1 MDEKLK
7 KILKDIPPQKLDEL
21 LKVAS
26 KKLGMDPEKI
36 KSELNNDTTSA
47 ELMKKAK
54 GVSSSQLKAVLNDPK
69 TLEGILSS
77 PKGRKLIEEL
87 LGGGKKDNG

>member
-1 MDEKLK
+1 MDENLK
-7 KILKDIPPQKLDEL
+7 NILKDISPQKLDDL

-36 KSELNNDTTSA
+36 KMQLNDQEIASEIQSKT
-47 ELMKKAK
+47 K
-54 GVSSSQLKAVLNDPK
+54 GISNSQLKSVLNDPK
-69 TLEGILSS
+69 TLEGILNS

-87 LGGGKKDNG
+87 LGGGKNG

>member
-1 MDEKLK
+1 MDENLK
-7 KILKDIPPQKLDEL
+7 NILKDIPPQKLDDL

-36 KSELNNDTTSA
+36 KSELNNQVAAS
-47 ELMKKAK
+47 ELMSKAK
-54 GVSSSQLKAVLNDPK
+54 GISNSQLKSVLNDPK
-69 TLEGILSS
+69 TLEGILNS

-87 LGGGKKDNG
+87 LGGGKNG